1 VKKRFQGSVRS
12 FSAMSLI
19 AMAVVVY
26 PAGPPVDEDEAVED
40 VEAAAEVVAGSST
53 ITGTV
58 FQDFGSDGEMNI
70 VETSGTATDV
80 GIAGVT
86 VNAFNAA
93 GDLVGSTLS
102 TADGSYTLGVTE
114 PLGTA
119 LRVEFSTPNSGPLAV
134 FRPSFFGSGNGT
146 TVQFV
151 DAGATGVDAGFN
163 VPGEYCQSN
172 PSLAVS
178 RLCAGRSVSGGPAIN
193 PSVFVTRYDG
203 GPYSTARGFSDI
215 YTDWSTVTAAQGSL
229 TGTVLGM
236 AWDPNS
242 GRIYNTAYIRRHA
255 ELYEKANAS
264 GTVSARPGAVFVT
277 IPGAS
282 GLGGSTSFL
291 VDLEELLA
299 GDQFSNVNGDPG
311 DVGFIPTNAERQI
324 DCIEHKTS
332 AQSADPCYRR
342 GLDSNLK
349 FADPDFG
356 TVGVYEAVGQT
367 GIGEIEVDDQG
378 NLYVVSLYDKNL
390 YKVAMPADGSAPTTM
405 VSLGDI
411 TAGVSCTNG
420 VARPFAVTLWRGS
433 LYLGMTCDGSGD
445 FPADVANYDPLTSLD
460 TNITFT
466 IRRYDLGSG
475 QWSTQFGPQSLAGMS
490 RGSVDGTSDGWAATS
505 RRWNPWTNQYAV
517 PMTVGGFLQDTFAV
531 RPVPMFSDIAFDSDG
546 SMILGFRDRNGD
558 QLATNGS
565 ESPIGTNTN
574 YPAIASGD
582 IYRLCRTGTGY
593 TSADYTFEG
602 GAGCTQTVNAA
613 NGTEYYTGDKYFSYH
628 YEISAGMLEQVPGFP
643 DVILTGFDPY
653 DGDGSDA
660 TFYAGGIRYLQN
672 SSGGNADFP
681 NDGSG
686 VIFFSWD
693 DPTGNVNKAGG
704 FLKTNG
710 MSDVEALCD
719 QAPVQIGNRV
729 WIDTNADGIQ
739 DPDEQPVAGVTV
751 RLYSADGQT
760 LLGTAITN
768 ADGEYYFSSNIT
780 EPADGGANP
789 DHIGGG
795 VVIGQDHVVRFD
807 NPADYEDGGPLEPY
821 VLTTVTSGD
830 NTSIDSD
837 ADLVDGFPQIS
848 VPARKAGEND
858 HSFDVGFYL
867 ASEQVPDNE
876 PADEPADEPGDGT
889 NDPAAPESG
898 SLIRVSVG
906 DYVWWDTNRDGRQDD
921 SDVPLKEV
929 ELRIFTADGG
939 PVVNVFGGRVVR
951 TFTDRTG
958 WYTFDDL
965 PPGQYKVCVIAPAG
979 YVPTIAGVG
988 PSDQDSSTECATSR
1002 ILSVDGE
1009 RDPTLDFGFVP
1020 SGAVLPRTGTD
1031 SPNTAAA
1038 LLLIVVGLLLLAPSR
1053 LRRLN

>member
-1 VKKRFQGSVRS
+1 VRGIRGLGIQLCRAGKETVVKMRFQGSVRS
-12 FSAMSLI
+12 LSAMSLI

-26 PAGPPVDEDEAVED
+26 PAGPQV
-40 VEAAAEVVAGSST
+40 EVVAAGTST

-58 FQDFGSDGEMNI
+58 FQDFGSDGEMNT
-70 VETSGTATDV
+70 VDTSGSATDI

-86 VNAFNAA
+86 VSAFNAA

-102 TADGSYTLGVTE
+102 ATNGSYTLEVTE
-114 PLGTA
+114 SSGTP
-119 LRVEFSTPNSGPLAV
+119 LRVEFSVPSSGPLAV

-163 VPGEYCQSN
+163 VPAEYCQSN
-172 PSLAVS
+172 PSLSVS
-178 RLCAGRSVSGGPAIN
+178 RLCAGRSVTGGPTIN
-193 PSVFVTRYDG
+193 PSIFITRYDG
-203 GPYSTARGFSDI
+203 GPYTTANSLSNV
-215 YTDWSTVTAAQGSL
+215 YTDWTTVTAAQGSQ
-229 TGTVLGM
+229 TGTILGM
-236 AWDPNS
+236 AWDANS

-255 ELYEKANAS
+255 ELYEMANES

-277 IPGAS
+277 TPGAS

-291 VDLEELLA
+291 VDLEELMA
-299 GDQFSNVNGDPG
+299 GDQFSKVDGVPG
-311 DVGFIPTNAERQI
+311 DAGFIPTNAERQI

-332 AQSADPCYRR
+332 SQSSDPCYQK

-349 FADPDFG
+349 FADFG
-356 TVGVYEAVGQT
+356 TVGVHEAVGQT
-367 GIGEIEVDDQG
+367 GIGEIEVDDEG

-390 YKVAMPADGSAPTTM
+390 YKVAMPANGSAPTTM
-405 VSLGDI
+405 TSLGDI

-420 VARPFAVTLWRGS
+420 EARPFAVTLWRGS

-445 FPADVANYDPLTSLD
+445 FPADVANYNPLTSLD
-460 TNITFT
+460 ANITLT
-466 IRRYDLGSG
+466 IRRYDLSSG
-475 QWSTQFGPQSLAGMS
+475 QWSTQFGPQSLAGLS

-505 RRWNPWTNQYAV
+505 RRWNPWTNQYAA
-517 PMTVGGFLQDTFAV
+517 PHALGDTFGV

-565 ESPIGTNTN
+565 ESPIGTNTA

-602 GAGCTQTVNAA
+602 GAGCDQTVNGS
-613 NGTEYYTGDKYFSYH
+613 NGTEYYSGDKYFSYH
-628 YEISAGMLEQVPGFP
+628 YEISGGMLEQVPGFP

-653 DGDGSDA
+653 DGDGTGA
-660 TFYAGGIRYLQN
+660 TFYSGGIRYLHN
-672 SSGGNADFP
+672 SSGGNGGGDTPFP
-681 NDGSG
+681 NLGSG

-693 DPTGNVNKAGG
+693 FPGANVNKAGG

-729 WIDTNADGIQ
+729 WIDTNKDGIQ

-751 RLYSADGQT
+751 RLYSADGTT

-768 ADGEYYFSSNIT
+768 ADGEYYFSSDVT

-795 VVIGQDHVVRFD
+795 VVIGQAHIVRFD
-807 NPADYEDGGPLEPY
+807 EPDDYDTGGPLEPY

-837 ADLVDGFPQIS
+837 ADIVDGFPQIS

-858 HSFDVGFYL
+858 HTFDVGFYL
-867 ASEQVPDNE
+867 SAGPPDNE
-876 PADEPADEPGDGT
+876 PETEPGTDT
-889 NDPAAPESG
+889 NEPAAPESG
-898 SLIRVSVG
+898 SSIRVSVG

-939 PVVNVFGGRVVR
+939 PVVNVLGSRVVR

-958 WYTFDDL
+958 WYTFEDL
-965 PPGQYKVCVIAPAG
+965 PPGQYKVCVVAPAG

-988 PSDQDSSTECATSR
+988 PSDQDSSTECTISR
-1002 ILSVDGE
+1002 ILRVDGE

-1020 SGAVLPRTGTD
+1020 AGAVLPSTGTG

-1038 LLLIVVGLLLLAPSR
+1038 LLLVVVGLLLLGPSR
-1053 LRRLN
+1053 LRRSH